1 MSDLEKIDEM
11 FEQVMIKANATFDYN
26 YFKYTQD
33 ILDIWDYVREQLG
46 KPKFQ
51 RIVYDEYRR
60 LR

>member
-11 FEQVMIKANATFDYN
+11 FEQIVNKAEFNCGYSYSN
-26 YFKYTQD
+26 YTQD

-51 RIVYDEYRR
+51 RIVDDKYKG
-60 LR
+60 